1 MTAIHPAAIIEDG
14 ARLGEGATVGPF
26 AHIGP
31 EVVLGDGAQVGSHV
45 VIAGDTVIGPQ
56 ARIFPFAAIGL
67 PPQDLKYQGE
77 QTRLRIGAR
86 AVVRENVTINPGTA
100 GGTGE
105 TVIGDGCA
113 FLACAHVAHDCRI
126 GDGCIIV
133 NNAMIAG
140 HCTLGAHVIVGGGAG
155 IHQFVRIGDHAF
167 VGGLSG
173 VENDV
178 IPFGSAIG
186 NRAQLGGLNVIGLK
200 RRGFDRSDIHALRG
214 AYATLFAGEGSQ
226 AERVQTLQSKYADV
240 PAVASLIAFVTEGGA
255 RALCTPRQK

>member
-1 MTAIHPAAIIEDG
+1 MTAIHPTAIVEDG
-14 ARLGEGATVGPF
+14 ARLGAGVAVGPF
-26 AHIGP
+26 SHIGA
-31 EVVLGDGAQVGSHV
+31 EVTIGDGAEVGSHV
-45 VIAGDTVIGPQ
+45 VIAGDTSIGPD

-67 PPQDLKYQGE
+67 PPQDLKYRGE
-77 QTRLRIGAR
+77 RTRLRIGAR
-86 AVVRENVTINPGTA
+86 AVIRENVTINPGTE
-100 GGTGE
+100 GGRGE

-113 FLACAHVAHDCRI
+113 FLACAHVAHDCQI

-155 IHQFVRIGDHAF
+155 IHQFVRIGEHAF

-186 NRAQLGGLNVIGLK
+186 NRAQLGGLNVVGLK
-200 RRGFDRSDIHALRG
+200 RRGFERSEIHALRG
-214 AYATLFAGEGSQ
+214 AYVALFSGEGSQ
-226 AERVQTLQSKYADV
+226 AERVGALEEKYADV
-240 PAVASLIAFVTEGGA
+240 PAVASLIAFVRQGGA
-255 RALCTPRQK
+255 RALCMPRQR

>member
-1 MTAIHPAAIIEDG
+1 MTAIHASAIIEDG
-14 ARLGEGATVGPF
+14 ARLGEGVTVGPF
-26 AHIGP
+26 CHIGP
-31 EVVLGDGAQVGSHV
+31 QVVLGDGARVGSHV
-45 VIAGDTVIGPQ
+45 VIAGDTTIGPQ
-56 ARIFPFAAIGL
+56 ARIFPFAAVGL
-67 PPQDLKYQGE
+67 PPQDMKYRGE
-77 QTRLRIGAR
+77 STRLRIGAG
-86 AVVRENVTINPGTA
+86 VVIRENVTINPGTA

-126 GDGCIIV
+126 GNGCIIV

-140 HCTLGAHVIVGGGAG
+140 HCTLGEQVIVGGGAG

-200 RRGFDRSDIHALRG
+200 RRGFDRSEIHALRG
-214 AYATLFAGEGSQ
+214 AYTALFASQGSQ
-226 AERVQTLQSKYADV
+226 AERVEALRVTYGDV
-240 PAVASLIAFVTEGGA
+240 PAVASLIAFVREGGS
-255 RALCTPRQK
+255 RALCTPRQR